1 MWQEYQLID
10 QAHYNHMAVAGL
22 ETNSNNKDDFSNI
35 LHIPDGVIVL
45 VKQYDVC
52 ILDELMY
59 VVTCAAADGLC

>member
-1 MWQEYQLID
+1 MT
-10 QAHYNHMAVAGL
+10 VAGL